1 MKIFPAIDLRDG
13 KVVRL
18 LKGDYDQMT
27 VYGDDPV
34 DYAREFEAKGAEFLH
49 VVDLDGAKDG
59 DTPNFQVVKRLA
71 AETGLKVEIG
81 GGIRSEETIRRYID
95 AGVYRVILGTV
106 AVKEP
111 EFTTEMIKKYKEKIA
126 VGVDI
131 SGRYVAIH
139 GWKEVSQMTVDD
151 LFAKLTKD
159 GVSCIICTDIAKD
172 GAMEGTNQALYK
184 ELSEKYPVDIVASGG
199 VSSMADV
206 AALLDMG
213 VYGAIIGKAIY
224 NGAIDLEKAIAL
236 ARSIEQA
243 DVFAALFEEGGA
255 K

>member
-1 MKIFPAIDLRDG
+1 MQGRAAGRAPVRAAAWADAGRKANVTACCRVHAIKIIERKFGYENFSCHRFAGWQGGAPSERRLRP
-13 KVVRL
+13 
-18 LKGDYDQMT
+18 
-27 VYGDDPV
+27 DDSIW
-34 DYAREFEAKGAEFLH
+34 RRSGEFLH

-111 EFTTEMIKKYKEKIA
+111 EFTTEMIKKYKEKI
-126 VGVDI
+126 
-131 SGRYVAIH
+131 
-139 GWKEVSQMTVDD
+139 
-151 LFAKLTKD
+151 
-159 GVSCIICTDIAKD
+159 
-172 GAMEGTNQALYK
+172 
-184 ELSEKYPVDIVASGG
+184 
-199 VSSMADV
+199 
-206 AALLDMG
+206 G